1 MNKNED
7 ELPLVL
13 VGLDPNSFTSSAWYP
28 LLLLLL
34 LLSCLSH
41 VRLCATPEM
50 AAHQAPPSLGFSR
63 QEHWSGLPFPSPMHE
78 SEK

>member
-41 VRLCATPEM
+41 VQLCATP
-50 AAHQAPPSLGFSR
+50 
-63 QEHWSGLPFPSPMHE
+63 
-78 SEK
+78 